1 MAPVLQETSER
12 LEVVLGIDI
21 GGTGSRAAVEP
32 LDGAFGEGRV
42 LIDGPPVSVSGDGS
56 SALSVA
62 RELIERARGAA
73 AGGHAAGA
81 GAGSG
86 AGAGAGS
93 GAGGAPGATA
103 PRIAAVA
110 IGATGLASLVANPV
124 TSIAALS
131 DAAGG
136 APVALAIDALTA
148 HLGALGGAPGA
159 VVAVGTGAIALGT
172 DLREIWRRV
181 GGWGHL
187 YDDRGSAAWIGI
199 EGLKAAIMAHD
210 GLDRGASALLSAAES
225 RFGPAPTWPGQLY
238 TRDDRGAVLAG
249 FAADVSGLAELG
261 DAVSVRIMSTAGT
274 LVAET
279 LVAALDPAL
288 PRRAAGVG
296 GVFASGKAFTEAFR
310 AAFARLAPDASLVTP
325 AGAPLDGSVRL
336 ARLVAI
342 GGVRE
347 GHPPFLWR

>member
-1 MAPVLQETSER
+1 M
-12 LEVVLGIDI
+12 LGIDI
-21 GGTGSRAAVEP
+21 GGTGSRAALEP
-32 LDGAFGEGRV
+32 LSGGFGEGRV
-42 LIDGPPVSVSGDGS
+42 RLDGPQVSISGGGS

-62 RELIERARGAA
+62 VELIRRARAEVDRAA
-73 AGGHAAGA
+73 PT
-81 GAGSG
+81 S
-86 AGAGAGS
+86 
-93 GAGGAPGATA
+93 
-103 PRIAAVA
+103 IAAVA
-110 IGATGLASLVANPV
+110 IGATGLASLVANPSA
-124 TSIAALS
+124 SIAALS

-136 APVALAIDALTA
+136 APVAVAIDAVTA

-172 DLREIWRRV
+172 DLHGVWRRV

-210 GLDRGASALLSAAES
+210 GLDRDAAALLSAAES

-261 DAVSVRIMSTAGT
+261 DAASVRIMSSAGALVAGT
-274 LVAET
+274 LA
-279 LVAALDPAL
+279 AALDSAL

-296 GVFASGKAFTEAFR
+296 GVFASGKTFNDAFHAE
-310 AAFARLAPDASLVTP
+310 FARLAPDATLVAP
-325 AGAPLDGSVRL
+325 AGSPLDGAVRL

-342 GGVRE
+342 GGVPG
-347 GHPPFLWR
+347 GHPPFVWR